1 MRAASLRDVNATE
14 QDRPYLGFAFTLH
27 IVFLLTSFIV
37 TGLSTILRM
46 IWFASG
52 ILQIAILI
60 LIVSRRHYR
69 TLPMFAWYIGLNFA
83 QALILIPVYSHFGFI
98 SEASFRIY
106 WATEVITMIAQTLA
120 STELLHRALQDYP
133 GIWELAWRLILSAI
147 VVVIVYSWITANKN
161 DQWGLMYAD
170 RGYYLTFAVAFVLCL
185 LLVRH
190 YSVAMDPVYKV
201 LLGGFCFYS
210 CGAFVS
216 DTLLKAQFMQH
227 LPKYS
232 DVWNESELLIFFVVL
247 VVWIVALR
255 HPVSVPVKT
264 SSGIGAGA
272 YEQIGPQVNARLREL
287 NDTLRKFFRKQAAES

>member
-1 MRAASLRDVNATE
+1 M
-14 QDRPYLGFAFTLH
+14 
-27 IVFLLTSFIV
+27 
-37 TGLSTILRM
+37 TGLSTILRL

-52 ILQIAILI
+52 VLQLAILI